1 MNEIS
6 AKEGRRSN
14 SKDVRPSVR
23 PHGNKSKRN
32 KVFWSKAPP
41 EEGRQ
46 LERRELTITC
56 STANLKND
64 SNRKVRTFSP
74 IIFEEKDG
82 GICDFIHLIASHY
95 SPLAHPL
102 TPIPYSLLSL
112 IYPCTLTPLR
122 FANGISCFS
131 VLFFLCTARYLLVQR
146 PRSPTEKSLP
156 TFTMSSRRRA
166 KIPQTKAPMMILR
179 ERNMYL

>member
-1 MNEIS
+1 MKAAAGSIPGDDPRWREYILNEIS
-6 AKEGRRSN
+6 AKEDRRTN

-56 STANLKND
+56 STTNLKND

-82 GICDFIHLIASHY
+82 GIYDFIHLITSHY
-95 SPLAHPL
+95 SPLALPP
-102 TPIPYSLLSL
+102 TPIPYSLLS
-112 IYPCTLTPLR
+112 TLYSNPASLR
-122 FANGISCFS
+122 
-131 VLFFLCTARYLLVQR
+131 
-146 PRSPTEKSLP
+146 
-156 TFTMSSRRRA
+156 
-166 KIPQTKAPMMILR
+166 
-179 ERNMYL
+179 

>member
-1 MNEIS
+1 MNESS
-6 AKEGRRSN
+6 AKESRRTN
-14 SKDVRPSVR
+14 SKDLRPSVR

-32 KVFWSKAPP
+32 NVFWSKSPP
-41 EEGRQ
+41 REESRQ
-46 LERRELTITC
+46 LERRELTITRRI
-56 STANLKND
+56 ANLKNA

-82 GICDFIHLIASHY
+82 GIYDFIHLITSHY

-102 TPIPYSLLSL
+102 ITPIPYSLLS
-112 IYPCTLTPLR
+112 TLTPLR

-179 ERNMYL
+179 EWNMYL

>member
-1 MNEIS
+1 MNESS
-6 AKEGRRSN
+6 AKQGQRTTSTT
-14 SKDVRPSVR
+14 SKDVRR
-23 PHGNKSKRN
+23 HENKNKRN
-32 KVFWSKAPP
+32 KLFWLKSPP
-41 EEGRQ
+41 REEGRQ
-46 LERRELTITC
+46 LERRKLTITR
-56 STANLKND
+56 SIANLKNA

-82 GICDFIHLIASHY
+82 GIYDFIHLIASHY

-102 TPIPYSLLSL
+102 ITPIPFYSLLS
-112 IYPCTLTPLR
+112 TLTPLP

>member
-6 AKEGRRSN
+6 AKEGRRTN

-56 STANLKND
+56 SAANLKIA

-82 GICDFIHLIASHY
+82 GIYDFIHLITSHH

-102 TPIPYSLLSL
+102 ITPIPYSLLS
-112 IYPCTLTPLR
+112 TLTPLR
-122 FANGISCFS
+122 LGNNESTKASTEIPNQNQG
-131 VLFFLCTARYLLVQR
+131 LLVLR
-146 PRSPTEKSLP
+146 PDH
-156 TFTMSSRRRA
+156 
-166 KIPQTKAPMMILR
+166 
-179 ERNMYL
+179 NVN